1 MKLTADWI
9 MDACVQRLIR
19 AFETRGHQIFFVGG
33 CVRNTLLD
41 HTVAD
46 IDLSTSAVPEQ
57 TIEVAKEARFK
68 FIPTGL
74 EYGTITV
81 LVNGQSYEITS
92 FLKDIETHGRRA
104 VVAF

>member
-9 MDACVQRLIR
+9 MDAGVQRLIR

-41 HTVAD
+41 QTVAD

-74 EYGTITV
+74 NMAQLQFWLMVNPMKLQVFVKMLKPTV
-81 LVNGQSYEITS
+81 AAPL
-92 FLKDIETHGRRA
+92 
-104 VVAF
+104 